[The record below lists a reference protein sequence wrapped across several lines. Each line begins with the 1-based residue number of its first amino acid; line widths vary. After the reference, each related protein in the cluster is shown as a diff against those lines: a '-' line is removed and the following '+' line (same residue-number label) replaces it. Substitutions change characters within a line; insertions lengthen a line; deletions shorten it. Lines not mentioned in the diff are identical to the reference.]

1 MDRIRQLLGR
11 ITELSDQELHE
22 LRDTILTEFD
32 AMGSDPSNVMGVD
45 EAETLEALAAAAETV
60 RGEVG
65 RREDA
70 VMRAHDASRVLASF
84 RTEPIKVAARVPDD
98 RLPILGRVTHG
109 RARALTASGMERAT
123 ATTSARSSW
132 PACAPT
138 RAREAHTV
146 TSSWWRR

>member
-32 AMGSDPSNVMGVD
+32 AMGSDPSRVMGVD

-70 VMRAHDASRVLASF
+70 VVRGHEASRVLASF

-98 RLPILGRVTHG
+98 RLPVFGRVTQG
-109 RARALTASGMERAT
+109 RARALTASGMELGNGDD
-123 ATTSARSSW
+123 SGQEFW
-132 PACAPT
+132 PSCAPT
-138 RAREAHTV
+138 RARGARTA
-146 TSSWWRR
+146 TRCSWPR